1 MIGENV
7 EIVGS
12 VNVADDVQKRIK
24 TTGVRGLDIEKAR
37 ELGLFQRIANLLCVS
52 HATIASAY
60 RVYGGVDY
68 LVSEINA
75 RKNDIAHEMNNFE
88 RAFDKFMK
96 FWTDYYSNGKTGKE
110 VSFET
115 ENLYHHIME
124 WMQMPE
130 TWQLGEEQRTKSL
143 REGCIRIDL
152 PDDKVFTFYK
162 AELNHE
168 LVGEPKETWGV
179 FCYDPKTGKQTS
191 VNTDMDKASALMVA
205 KRLSDENPD
214 NIYSASIIRDLVEK
228 RTEVMPFKA
237 FKANETVGKIT
248 Q

>member
-1 MIGENV
+1 
-7 EIVGS
+7 
-12 VNVADDVQKRIK
+12 
-24 TTGVRGLDIEKAR
+24 
-37 ELGLFQRIANLLCVS
+37 
-52 HATIASAY
+52 
-60 RVYGGVDY
+60 VDY
-68 LVSEINA
+68 LIDQLNA
-75 RKNDIAHEMNNFE
+75 RKNEIAREMNMFDK
-88 RAFDKFMK
+88 AFDRFVK
-96 FWTDYYSNGKTGKE
+96 FWTGYYAHGTSGRE
-110 VSFET
+110 VSYEA
-115 ENLYHHIME
+115 ERLYHKIME
-124 WMQMPE
+124 WMQIPE
-130 TWQLGEEQRTKSL
+130 AWQLGEEQRTKSL